1 MVEVEKKKV
10 TLSLP
15 VESND
20 KLEKMAQKYGMT
32 KSGLVTF
39 LINQADDKT
48 TIFKKKSPARKIAR
62 ARKIWF
68 SLISQ
73 LKFIKFSL
81 VFLVE

>member
-1 MVEVEKKKV
+1 MWLKLRRKKV

-39 LINQADDKT
+39 LINQADDKG
-48 TIFKKKSPARKIAR
+48 TIFK
-62 ARKIWF
+62 
-68 SLISQ
+68 
-73 LKFIKFSL
+73 
-81 VFLVE
+81 

>member
-1 MVEVEKKKV
+1 MHSWGVSKKKV

-39 LINQADDKT
+39 LINQADDKG
-48 TIFKKKSPARKIAR
+48 TIFNK
-62 ARKIWF
+62 
-68 SLISQ
+68 
-73 LKFIKFSL
+73 
-81 VFLVE
+81 

>member
-1 MVEVEKKKV
+1 M

-39 LINQADDKT
+39 LINQAADDKGL
-48 TIFKKKSPARKIAR
+48 FLNKKSPARKIAR

-81 VFLVE
+81 VFPSRVTRKV

>member
-39 LINQADDKT
+39 LINQADDKG
-48 TIFKKKSPARKIAR
+48 TIFNKKALLGR
-62 ARKIWF
+62 
-68 SLISQ
+68 
-73 LKFIKFSL
+73 
-81 VFLVE
+81 

>member
-39 LINQADDKT
+39 LINQADDKG
-48 TIFKKKSPARKIAR
+48 TIFNKSPARKIAR

>member
-1 MVEVEKKKV
+1 MVFFREILTTLLNFAKKKV

-39 LINQADDKT
+39 LINQADDKG
-48 TIFKKKSPARKIAR
+48 TIFK
-62 ARKIWF
+62 
-68 SLISQ
+68 
-73 LKFIKFSL
+73 
-81 VFLVE
+81 

>member
-1 MVEVEKKKV
+1 MWLKLRRKKK

-39 LINQADDKT
+39 LINQADDKGL
-48 TIFKKKSPARKIAR
+48 FLNKKALLGR
-62 ARKIWF
+62 
-68 SLISQ
+68 
-73 LKFIKFSL
+73 
-81 VFLVE
+81 